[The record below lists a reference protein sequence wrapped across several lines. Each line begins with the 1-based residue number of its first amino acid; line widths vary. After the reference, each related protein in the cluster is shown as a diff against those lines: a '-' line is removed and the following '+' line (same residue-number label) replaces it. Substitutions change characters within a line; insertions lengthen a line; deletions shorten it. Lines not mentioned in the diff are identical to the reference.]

1 VGVES
6 VKLPPRSPNLNSYAE
21 RFVRSIEESC
31 LERMI
36 PFGEDALRKAIREF
50 VVHYRCERNHQ
61 GIGNLLIVPD
71 RGLTHRHGPVRCRQR
86 LGGMLKY
93 YDRAA

>member
-1 VGVES
+1 
-6 VKLPPRSPNLNSYAE
+6 
-21 RFVRSIEESC
+21 
-31 LERMI
+31 MI
-36 PFGEDALRKAIREF
+36 LFGEGALRKAIREF
-50 VVHYRCERNHQ
+50 VVHYHCERNHQ